1 MKKLISIVFS
11 AILIANVFALDVKYV
26 GEHKTEFHNHKYYT
40 LELDTETK
48 NAAWIKWT
56 LTNDEA
62 IEADAVD
69 NRTNDFRK
77 CGYPFTMSA
86 TKQDYVNSGYD
97 KGHGCPS
104 NDMDFSKEA
113 ASATFY
119 MCNMFPQTPNLNRG
133 VWKKYEVYG
142 HSLAKKYGQVE
153 IICGPI
159 YITNPKTI
167 GNGVKVPDM
176 FFKIFTVDD
185 NSQVYVFT
193 NTKDA
198 QVRQV
203 SLGDLQK
210 IVNVKIEK

>member
-1 MKKLISIVFS
+1 MKKLISIIFS
-11 AILIANVFALDVKYV
+11 AILIANVFALDVKYI

-119 MCNMFPQTPNLNRG
+119 MCNMFPQTPNLNRV

-142 HSLAKKYGQVE
+142 HSLAKKCGQVE

-167 GNGVKVPDM
+167 GNGVKIPDM

-198 QVRQV
+198 QVRQI
-203 SLGDLQK
+203 SLDDLQK
-210 IVNVKIEK
+210 IVNIKIEK

>member
-11 AILIANVFALDVKYV
+11 AILIANVFALDVKYI

-77 CGYPFTMSA
+77 CGYPFTVSA

-133 VWKKYEVYG
+133 IWKKYEVYG
-142 HSLAKKYGQVE
+142 HSLTKKYGQVE

-159 YITNPKTI
+159 YITYPKTI

-198 QVRQV
+198 QVRQI
-203 SLGDLQK
+203 SLEDLQK
-210 IVNVKIEK
+210 IVNIKIEK